1 VAVLLPDGTYG
12 FTGLDDAHPSV
23 PKGDFYQEPLRPKL
37 FIGRDD
43 VALRY
48 HGTAPSPC

>member
-1 VAVLLPDGTYG
+1 MLLPDGTYG